1 MMSVDFEKYVVYG
14 ILLILSPIVL
24 PLLLFGWA
32 SAPMWRRLGL

>member
-24 PLLLFGWA
+24 PLLLFG
-32 SAPMWRRLGL
+32 